1 MEDII
6 QKYKKEQK
14 KKNIA
19 IVVTS
24 LALAIGLNF
33 VLVNTNSGKY
43 ITSSVI
49 NSQISSEKQADLYLQ
64 SVKNSGNNV
73 IRLKASSEISQAKSL
88 SFSLAYNKENV
99 KIKEKTLRID
109 GAEMINVIENE
120 WFNTLIINFQNPTN
134 IKTGEEILSIIFEKN
149 QSEELESI
157 NLVNANITDNEGA
170 IFSLSTSG
178 VEF

>member
-19 IVVTS
+19 IVITS

>member
-1 MEDII
+1 
-6 QKYKKEQK
+6 
-14 KKNIA
+14 
-19 IVVTS
+19 
-24 LALAIGLNF
+24 
-33 VLVNTNSGKY
+33 
-43 ITSSVI
+43 
-49 NSQISSEKQADLYLQ
+49 
-64 SVKNSGNNV
+64 
-73 IRLKASSEISQAKSL
+73 
-88 SFSLAYNKENV
+88 V

>member
-14 KKNIA
+14 RKNIA

-33 VLVNTNSGKY
+33 LLVNTNSGKY
-43 ITSSVI
+43 ISSSVI
-49 NSQISSEKQADLYLQ
+49 NSQITGEKQADLYLKT
-64 SVKNSGNNV
+64 VKNAGNN
-73 IRLKASSEISQAKSL
+73 IIKLHASSEISQAKSL
-88 SFSLAYNKENV
+88 SFSIAYNKENI
-99 KIKEKTLRID
+99 KIKEKTLAID
-109 GAEMINVIENE
+109 GAELINVIENE
-120 WFNTLIINFQNPTN
+120 WFNTIIINFQNPTN
-134 IKTGEEILSIIFEKN
+134 IKVGEEILSIIFEKQN
-149 QSEELESI
+149 SEELESI

>member
-49 NSQISSEKQADLYLQ
+49 NSQISGEKQADLYLQ

-99 KIKEKTLRID
+99 KIKEKMLRID